1 LNLFYPE
8 HKTIDDNQIMIRTI
22 VLLSLGVNLL
32 ASCTGFFNQ
41 DVDIDREFE
50 HSRYPTL
57 LPTQKILAGFASDN
71 ADNKTEHIQ
80 RGTQLERRAKAL
92 KNRATR
98 IKHRR
103 MEPKTLERLEKSVEQ
118 HDIQRTPSFD

>member
-1 LNLFYPE
+1 
-8 HKTIDDNQIMIRTI
+8 MIRTI

-41 DVDIDREFE
+41 DVNIDAKFE

-57 LPTQKILAGFASDN
+57 LPTQEILAGFTIDD
-71 ADNKTEHIQ
+71 ADNDAEHIHIQ
-80 RGTQLERRAKAL
+80 HGTQLERRAEAL

-103 MEPKTLERLEKSVEQ
+103 MESRALARAQERLQKGVEQ
-118 HDIQRTPSFD
+118 HDTQRTPSFD